1 MTVVVRSLS
10 SGSNG
15 NSVLVRSGRAAV
27 LVDAG
32 ISLSRL
38 ATCLREDGIGPGG
51 LRAICLTH
59 EHTDHASNAVLA
71 AARYGIPL
79 ICNAAT
85 YAALGAPD
93 VAWIELPT
101 GGALDLDDM
110 VVRSFGVPHDAAD
123 PVGYRIEHRAASV
136 AVATDLGHWNDEV
149 VAALAA
155 SDMLMIEANHQR
167 ERLARCGYPV
177 YLQRRICGARGHLS
191 NAQTA
196 ELLVA
201 VCRRDSRPRTVW
213 LAHLSARSNTPE
225 LALAEVGLGLRQA
238 GIGSISLAVAPRGRP
253 GGWWRSVA
261 APIQRTLW
269 DELAV

>member
-1 MTVVVRSLS
+1 MTVVMRSLA

-15 NSVLVRSGRAAV
+15 NSLLVRSDQAAL

-32 ISLSRL
+32 VSLGRL
-38 ATCLREDGIGPGG
+38 AAALGEEQIGPGA

-59 EHTDHASNAVLA
+59 EHTDHAGSAVLA
-71 AARYGIPL
+71 AARYGVPL

-85 YAALGAPD
+85 YAALGSPG
-93 VAWIELPT
+93 VAWLDLPT
-101 GGALDLDDM
+101 GGALALDDL
-110 VVRSFGVPHDAAD
+110 VVRSFAVPHDAAD
-123 PVGYRIEHRAASV
+123 PVGYRIEHRSACV
-136 AVATDLGHWNDEV
+136 AVATDLGHWNDALL
-149 VAALAA
+149 AALAGC
-155 SDMLMIEANHQR
+155 DMLMIEANHQR

-177 YLQRRICGARGHLS
+177 FLQRRIGGGRGHLS

-201 VCRRDSRPRTVW
+201 LCRRDSRPRTVW

-225 LALAEVGLGLRQA
+225 LALAEVGQGLRQA

-253 GGWWRSVA
+253 GGWWRAAA

-269 DELAV
+269 DA

>member
-15 NSVLVRSGRAAV
+15 NSLLVRSDRAAV

-32 ISLSRL
+32 ISLGRL
-38 ATCLREDGIGPGG
+38 ADSLREEEIGPDA

-59 EHTDHASNAVLA
+59 EHTDHAGNAVLA

-79 ICNAAT
+79 VCNAAT

-93 VAWIELPT
+93 VAWLDLPT
-101 GGALDLDDM
+101 GGALALDDL

-123 PVGYRIEHRAASV
+123 PVGYRIEHRSACV

-149 VAALAA
+149 LAAL
-155 SDMLMIEANHQR
+155 SGCDMLMIEANHQR
-167 ERLARCGYPV
+167 ERLSRCGYPLF
-177 YLQRRICGARGHLS
+177 LQRRISVGRGHLS

-201 VCRRDSRPRTVW
+201 LCRRDSRPRTVW

-225 LALAEVGLGLRQA
+225 LALADVGGGLRQA
-238 GIGSISLAVAPRGRP
+238 GIGSIRLEVAPRGRP
-253 GGWWRSVA
+253 GGWWRAAA
-261 APIQRTLW
+261 APIQHRLW
-269 DELAV
+269 EE